1 MGHQGLTEE
10 KVQSIE
16 YLDSFIVTPI
26 MKAMEDAGEDYRM
39 LVLPDHPTPI
49 RIRTHSSDPVP
60 YVLYDSTRQ
69 LKKKARYTEAEG
81 KATGIFLP
89 HGYALLDKLLQK

>member
-1 MGHQGLTEE
+1 
-10 KVQSIE
+10 
-16 YLDSFIVTPI
+16 
-26 MKAMEDAGEDYRM
+26 M

-69 LKKKARYTEAEG
+69 QRKKARYTEAEA
-81 KATGIFLP
+81 KATGTFIP
-89 HGYALLDKLLQK
+89 HGYELLKLLLQK

>member
-1 MGHQGLTEE
+1 
-10 KVQSIE
+10 
-16 YLDSFIVTPI
+16 

-49 RIRTHSSDPVP
+49 RIRTHSSNPVP

-69 LKKKARYTEAEG
+69 AKKIARYTEAE
-81 KATGIFLP
+81 ARSTGIFVP
-89 HGYALLDKLLQK
+89 HGYELLKMLLAKDK